1 MYPKTVVVSAALGAA
16 AIACSLFAG
25 SVAAQDHKV
34 IVAIH
39 VSKQGLDLTQPADA
53 QTFYTRLKNAAW
65 VACTRGNR
73 ADLVP
78 SENPAACTE
87 KALAGAVRSADV
99 PQLTQVYL
107 ATHTLQQAATRGID
121 VPVQMA
127 AK

>member
-25 SVAAQDHKV
+25 NVAAQDHKV

-39 VSKQGLDLTQPADA
+39 VSRQGLDLTQPADA

-73 ADLVP
+73 VDLVP
-78 SENPAACTE
+78 SENSGACTE

-107 ATHTLQQAATRGID
+107 ATHTLRQAAALGID
-121 VPVQMA
+121 VPAQIA